1 MENKYRI
8 EYKNLKTGEIT
19 KMNCIDKV
27 YSTIRKMESKGEVEI
42 LVDERLEMLEAEGR
56 LFKYKNFL
64 NKLNQLTKE
73 TGIVIETFGDAYYNP
88 TIQDNN
94 SDEDDSE
101 IYFSYDYDR
110 KEYVARFKDP
120 YEGDEVK

>member
-8 EYKNLKTGEIT
+8 EYKNLKTGEIV

-42 LVDERLEMLEAEGR
+42 LVDERLEMLETEGR

-73 TGIVIETFGDAYYNP
+73 TGIVIEAFGDAYYNP
-88 TIQDNN
+88 TLQDNN
-94 SDEDDSE
+94 SVEDDSE

-110 KEYVARFKDP
+110 KKYVARFKDP